1 MTSNDQ
7 IARLNEN
14 KPPFIELLNGEIIAA
29 DSQAQSCAFEFR
41 PTSDHCTQL
50 MWCKAASSP

>member
-7 IARLNEN
+7 IARLNEH

-29 DSQAQSCAFEFR
+29 DSEAQSCTF
-41 PTSDHCTQL
+41 
-50 MWCKAASSP
+50 